1 MFLNDGV
8 KWSSDFVGAN
18 TWKRTSSYSCKT
30 VYKQENV
37 DTPLILARVFNDIVV
52 FKNQWLK

>member
-18 TWKRTSSYSCKT
+18 TWKRTSSYSYKT
-30 VYKQENV
+30 LYKQENV

-52 FKNQWLK
+52 FKNSG